1 MVFDMFNGGN
11 PDPMTLY
18 IVNEEERK
26 EELNDIAYYINI
38 AKLPVNSWSI
48 QVAAND
54 LHYDAPDFKET
65 QYILDKLGR

>member
-26 EELNDIAYYINI
+26 SELDDIARYIYK
-38 AKLPVNSWSI
+38 AKLPVGSWSV
-48 QVAAND
+48 QVAAD
-54 LHYDAPDFKET
+54 ALHYDEPDFKET
-65 QYILDKLGR
+65 QYILDKLGA